1 MGIAAG
7 GNLNPQG
14 VSMFEPIGGSA
25 PKYTGKHVINP
36 LAAICAGGMMLEHL
50 GERQAAAEIEQ
61 AVMRVTGTK
70 LKSLGAGKMGY
81 STSEVGDL
89 VVTFLGA

>member
-25 PKYTGKHVINP
+25 PKYTGKNVINP
-36 LAAICAGGMMLEHL
+36 LAAICALACFG
-50 GERQAAAEIEQ
+50 
-61 AVMRVTGTK
+61 
-70 LKSLGAGKMGY
+70 
-81 STSEVGDL
+81 
-89 VVTFLGA
+89 